1 MSIHEFDKAKR
12 LLICIGEIADSFLE
26 EVESADIVPSKTTR
40 KRVVQYSA
48 LAAVASVSIAAT
60 YFLIRSKRASAAAN
74 IVNISVESA

>member
-1 MSIHEFDKAKR
+1 MSINEFDKAKR

-26 EVESADIVPSKTTR
+26 EVESADIAPGKTTR

-60 YFLIRSKRASAAAN
+60 YFLIRSKRAVATADLGR
-74 IVNISVESA
+74 ISVESA